1 MFAIDV
7 WLLGGN
13 SSLSFGV
20 DGVITWL
27 LMVALNGYALGLLL
41 TSQIHLS
48 RVMCHT
54 VRTLSFNLSQL
65 ADLQPASMPLVRLF
79 AVISLFVSSWT
90 FSVEIGGFPIA
101 IYFFITPISLT
112 VLFLYFLPVLLLRG
126 RIKEKKE
133 AALKKNL
140 EMLAELD
147 RQDEHEIIGHSA
159 MLTQQM
165 FIESRGEWPVAP
177 HLQKLILFGL
187 LPPLSWVMAAKIE
200 SLVS

>member
-90 FSVEIGGFPIA
+90 FSVEIGGFPFA

-147 RQDEHEIIGHSA
+147 RHDEHEIIGHSA